1 MDDDTFYVCLYLKDG
16 RPIGHRLSLSANFP
30 DKLNDPGRD
39 DAATSREVSNFR
51 VASKEFVDAM
61 MGYLEYVPLILTLTP
76 FVSHTMVTTA
86 LREFLEKQCVSC
98 NKSGNRTIYKLQRDD
113 FSAFLRFDEN
123 LSAAASTRRSLPRL
137 LTVGLVTSLAYHL
150 SLLMKE
156 VPKKFQMRSLARTNL

>member
-76 FVSHTMVTTA
+76 FVSHTMVSRP
-86 LREFLEKQCVSC
+86 LCVSFWK
-98 NKSGNRTIYKLQRDD
+98 N
-113 FSAFLRFDEN
+113 
-123 LSAAASTRRSLPRL
+123 STFP
-137 LTVGLVTSLAYHL
+137 VTSLATAPSTSYKGTTL
-150 SLLMKE
+150 VL
-156 VPKKFQMRSLARTNL
+156 F